1 MGGWAS
7 TCDVN
12 ILIQRIHDMP
22 FPLRVPFCP
31 FLLTLLVHRFWI
43 LPFFSPAFGHFR
55 ALFVC
60 PFSLTFNPIYR
71 FLLSSLC
78 DGANGVT
85 NVLGPEFCPSYGI
98 VLTYI
103 PHISTSTCHMTVDRL
118 IFFSHLSFFS
128 WGSEGTEGVIEK
140 KNLGSHEIPPVMG
153 TLDIRISVA

>member
-1 MGGWAS
+1 MICPS
-7 TCDVN
+7 PYEF
-12 ILIQRIHDMP
+12 P
-22 FPLRVPFCP
+22 FALSS
-31 FLLTLLVHRFWI
+31 LLFSYI
-43 LPFFSPAFGHFR
+43 DFGFFPFFSPAFGHFR

-140 KNLGSHEIPPVMG
+140 EKPGSHEIPPVMG